1 MGLTWWAV
9 PVIGAVALIVVA
21 AAALLLPTPR
31 AAQRREPLA
40 HTARLTRLPE
50 YRAVVRRQT
59 RATAIAVVLL
69 TLLFAITMLATAR
82 PTAPVD
88 TGSGPRDDIML
99 CVGQP
104 ATDPA
109 TGQFL
114 GYFARQTLTY
124 GTQRIGLTSTD
135 RRLVPLTRDYQFAAG
150 RFGEYAEESRMQNT
164 PRLESFTGGVE
175 YADYAPTVADVLSLC
190 LTGFP
195 DFQEPGDT
203 RRSVIYL
210 GPGALRA
217 PDDTRPSLFTDEQ
230 VVDMARRGDIQIN
243 AVATAGRQT
252 DALATIARSSGGA
265 FVRFDAA
272 TLDGQLDAI
281 RAGAPGAADQR
292 RDSPAVVLVVGIAL
306 AGLLAVSLMAV
317 RR

>member
-1 MGLTWWAV
+1 MGLTWWPI
-9 PVIGAVALIVVA
+9 PVLGVA
-21 AAALLLPTPR
+21 ALLLVVVAALLLPTPR
-31 AAQRREPLA
+31 AAGRREPFA

-59 RATAIAVVLL
+59 RVTAIAVALL
-69 TLLFAITMLATAR
+69 TLLFATTILATAR

-99 CVGQP
+99 CVAQP

-109 TGQFL
+109 TGLFL

-150 RFGEYAEESRMQNT
+150 RFGEYAEAGRIGNA
-164 PRLESFTGGVE
+164 PRLESFTGAVD
-175 YADYAPTVADVLSLC
+175 YSDYAPTVADVLSLC
-190 LTGFP
+190 MTGFP
-195 DFQEPGDT
+195 DFQQPGDT

-210 GPGALRA
+210 GPGSLRA
-217 PDDTRPSLFTDEQ
+217 PGDDRPSLFTDEQ
-230 VVDMARRGDIQIN
+230 VIDMARRGGIQIN

-252 DALATIARSSGGA
+252 DSLATISRSSGGT
-265 FVRFDAA
+265 FERFDAPA
-272 TLDGQLDAI
+272 LDGQLDAI
-281 RAGAPGAADQR
+281 RAGAPTQAQR
-292 RDSPAVVLVVGIAL
+292 RDSPTVVLVAGLAL
-306 AGLLAVSLMAV
+306 AGLLGVSLMAV

>member
-1 MGLTWWAV
+1 MGLMWWAV
-9 PVIGAVALIVVA
+9 PAIGAAAFIVVV

-31 AAQRREPLA
+31 SAQRREPLA
-40 HTARLTRLPE
+40 HTVRLTRLPE

-59 RATAIAVVLL
+59 RATAIAIALL
-69 TLLFAITMLATAR
+69 AALFATSIVATAR

-88 TGSGPRDDIML
+88 TGSGPRDDVML
-99 CVGQP
+99 CVAEP
-104 ATDPA
+104 AADPA
-109 TGQFL
+109 TGRFL

-150 RFGEYAEESRMQNT
+150 RFGEYAEAGRVGDT
-164 PRLESFTGGVE
+164 PRLESFTGAVE
-175 YADYAPTVADVLSLC
+175 YADYAPTVADVLALC

-195 DFQEPGDT
+195 DYQAPGDS

-210 GPGALRA
+210 GPGELRS
-217 PDDTRPSLFTDEQ
+217 PDDTRSSLFTDDQ
-230 VVDMARRGDIQIN
+230 VTDMARRGDIQIN
-243 AVATAGRQT
+243 AVATAGRPSEE
-252 DALATIARSSGGA
+252 LAAVARSSGGT

-272 TLDGQLDAI
+272 TLDSQLDAI
-281 RAGAPGAADQR
+281 RAGAPSEADQR
-292 RDSPAVVLVVGIAL
+292 RDSPAVVLVAALAL

>member
-9 PVIGAVALIVVA
+9 PVLGAVALLLVVA
-21 AAALLLPTPR
+21 AVLLLPTPR
-31 AAQRREPLA
+31 AAQRREPFA
-40 HTARLTRLPE
+40 HTLRLTRLPE

-59 RATAIAVVLL
+59 RATAIAVALL
-69 TLLFAITMLATAR
+69 IMLFATTILVTAR

-88 TGSGPRDDIML
+88 TGTGSRDDIML
-99 CVGQP
+99 CVAQP

-114 GYFARQTLTY
+114 GYFARQALTY

-150 RFGEYAEESRMQNT
+150 RFGEYAQAGRVGDS
-164 PRLESFTGGVE
+164 PRLESFARTVE
-175 YADYAPTVADVLSLC
+175 YSDYAPTVADVLSLC
-190 LTGFP
+190 MTGFP

-210 GPGALRA
+210 GPGSLRA
-217 PDDTRPSLFTDEQ
+217 PGDDRPSLFTDDQ
-230 VVDMARRGDIQIN
+230 VIEMARRGSIQIN

-252 DALATIARSSGGA
+252 DALATISRSSGGT
-265 FVRFDAA
+265 FDRFDAA
-272 TLDGQLDAI
+272 GLDTALDAI
-281 RAGAPGAADQR
+281 RAGAPSEADQR
-292 RDSPAVVLVVGIAL
+292 RDSPTVVLIAGLAL
-306 AGLLAVSLMAV
+306 AGLLGVSLMAV

>member
-1 MGLTWWAV
+1 MGLTWWAI
-9 PVIGAVALIVVA
+9 PALGAVVVTLVVA
-21 AAALLLPTPR
+21 AALVIPTPR

-59 RATAIAVVLL
+59 RVTAIAVALL
-69 TLLFAITMLATAR
+69 ILLFATTILASAR

-104 ATDPA
+104 VTDPA
-109 TGQFL
+109 TGRFL
-114 GYFARQTLTY
+114 GYFARQTLTF

-150 RFGEYAEESRMQNT
+150 RFGEYADASRVPDP
-164 PRLESFTGGVE
+164 PRLESFTGAVE

-190 LTGFP
+190 MTGFP
-195 DFQEPGDT
+195 DFQTPGDT

-210 GPGALRA
+210 GPGSLRA
-217 PDDTRPSLFTDEQ
+217 PGDDRPSLFTDEQ
-230 VVDMARRGDIQIN
+230 AIDMARRGAIQVN
-243 AVATAGRQT
+243 AVATAGHQT
-252 DALATIARSSGGA
+252 DALAAISRASGGT
-265 FVRFDAA
+265 FVRFDTAA
-272 TLDGQLDAI
+272 LDGQLDAI
-281 RAGAPGAADQR
+281 RAGAPGDADQR
-292 RDSPAVVLVVGIAL
+292 RDSPTVVLVGGLAL
-306 AGLLAVSLMAV
+306 AGLLAVSLLAV

>member
-9 PVIGAVALIVVA
+9 PVIGAVALVLVV
-21 AAALLLPTPR
+21 AAALLLPTPK

-40 HTARLTRLPE
+40 HTVRLTRLPE

-59 RATAIAVVLL
+59 RATAIAVALL
-69 TLLFAITMLATAR
+69 VLLFAAAILATAR
-82 PTAPVD
+82 PTAAVD
-88 TGSGPRDDIML
+88 VGTGPRDDIML

-135 RRLVPLTRDYQFAAG
+135 RRLVPLTRDYQYAAG
-150 RFGEYAEESRMQNT
+150 RFGDYAEAGRVQDT
-164 PRLESFTGGVE
+164 PLLESFTGTVD
-175 YADYAPTVADVLSLC
+175 YADYAPTVSDVLSLC
-190 LTGFP
+190 MTGFP
-195 DFQEPGDT
+195 GFEEPGDT

-210 GPGALRA
+210 GPGSLRA
-217 PDDTRPSLFTDEQ
+217 PGDDRASLFTDEQ
-230 VVDMARRGDIQIN
+230 VIDMARRGDIEIN
-243 AVATAGRQT
+243 AVATAGHQT
-252 DALATIARSSGGA
+252 DDLAGISRSSGGT

-272 TLDGQLDAI
+272 TLDSELDTI
-281 RAGAPGAADQR
+281 RAGAPGEADQR
-292 RDSPAVVLVVGIAL
+292 RDSPTVVLVVALAL
-306 AGLLAVSLMAV
+306 AGLLGVALMAV

>member
-1 MGLTWWAV
+1 MGLTWWVV
-9 PVIGAVALIVVA
+9 PVVGAVVVA
-21 AAALLLPTPR
+21 VVVVGALLLPTPR

-40 HTARLTRLPE
+40 HTARLTQLPE

-59 RATAIAVVLL
+59 RTTAIAVALL
-69 TLLFAITMLATAR
+69 ILLFATMILATAR

-88 TGSGPRDDIML
+88 TGTGPRDDIML

-104 ATDPA
+104 ATDAA

-150 RFGEYAEESRMQNT
+150 RFGEYADAGRTQDT
-164 PRLESFTGGVE
+164 PRLESFTGAVD

-195 DFQEPGDT
+195 GFEEPGDT

-210 GPGALRA
+210 GPGSLRA
-217 PDDTRPSLFTDEQ
+217 PGDDRPSLFTDEQ

-243 AVATAGRQT
+243 AVATAGHQT
-252 DALATIARSSGGA
+252 DDLATMSRSTGGT
-265 FVRFDAA
+265 FVRFDAPA
-272 TLDGQLDAI
+272 LDGELDAI
-281 RAGAPGAADQR
+281 RAGAPGEADRR
-292 RDSPAVVLVVGIAL
+292 RDSPTVVLVVGLAL
-306 AGLLAVSLMAV
+306 AGLLGVSLLAV

>member
-1 MGLTWWAV
+1 MGLTWWTV
-9 PVIGAVALIVVA
+9 PVIGAVVLTLVVVA
-21 AAALLLPTPR
+21 AVALPTPR

-40 HTARLTRLPE
+40 HTSRMTRLPE

-59 RATAIAVVLL
+59 RATAIAVALL
-69 TLLFAITMLATAR
+69 ILLFATAVWATAR

-88 TGSGPRDDIML
+88 TGAGPRDDIML

-114 GYFARQTLTY
+114 GYFARQALTY
-124 GTQRIGLTSTD
+124 GTQRIGLTSAD

-150 RFGEYAEESRMQNT
+150 RFGEYADAGRTDNRS
-164 PRLESFTGGVE
+164 RLESFTGAVE
-175 YADYAPTVADVLSLC
+175 YTDYAPTVADVLSLC

-195 DFQEPGDT
+195 GFDAPGDT

-210 GPGALRA
+210 GPGSLRA
-217 PDDTRPSLFTDEQ
+217 PGDDRPSLFTDQQ
-230 VVDMARRGDIQIN
+230 VIDMARRGGIQID
-243 AVATAGRQT
+243 AVATAGRRT
-252 DALATIARSSGGA
+252 DDLAAISRSTGGT

-272 TLDGQLDAI
+272 TLDGELDAMS
-281 RAGAPGAADQR
+281 AGGRGVADQR
-292 RDSPAVVLVVGIAL
+292 RDAPTVVLVAGLAL
-306 AGLLAVSLMAV
+306 AGLLGVSLLAV